1 VRKVFDQ
8 LALPSTSR
16 GLWVLSGSDV
26 NLVDHATGRVTK
38 YPLGVRCLQV
48 AAAGDLVVAT
58 SSTENAVV
66 ALNAGNGSVIGRT
79 TLPAPRLAAVRGSDV
94 WVDTSD
100 GLVRLSRELTVMA
113 KYPNLSAGVGGDLV
127 ATPDAVWLRAG
138 NGTITRL
145 DPSTGQAVEQIAPD
159 GQQITSGSMLIAYNS
174 IWTTSGDEGTLTRLR
189 LT

>member
-1 VRKVFDQ
+1 
-8 LALPSTSR
+8 
-16 GLWVLSGSDV
+16 
-26 NLVDHATGRVTK
+26 
-38 YPLGVRCLQV
+38 
-48 AAAGDLVVAT
+48 
-58 SSTENAVV
+58 
-66 ALNAGNGSVIGRT
+66 
-79 TLPAPRLAAVRGSDV
+79 
-94 WVDTSD
+94 
-100 GLVRLSRELTVMA
+100 MA
-113 KYPNLSAGVGGDLV
+113 KYPNLAAGVGGDLV